1 MIVLT
6 QILLAHLIGDFLLQ
20 SGAAVK
26 QKEEKKWRAPFLYL
40 HVSLHF
46 VLILLITWN
55 PSLWLAALLIA
66 ITHLI
71 IDGLKLQFQ
80 KGGNRML
87 WFFADQALHLIVIL
101 ATWYFLIGED
111 AVFPEIW
118 HNSYWFIITGA
129 VLLTM
134 PAGIVIGVLLSPY
147 ADSTGENAADSLPNA
162 GRYIGI
168 LERLLVFLFI
178 LLGQWAVIGFLLTA
192 KSVFRFGDLTRA
204 RDRKLTEYILIGTL
218 LSFGLAIAI
227 GLGVKF
233 LI

>member
-1 MIVLT
+1 MMVLT

-20 SGAAVK
+20 SGSAVK
-26 QKEEKKWRAPFLYL
+26 QKEAKKWRSPFLYA
-40 HVSLHF
+40 HIALHF
-46 VLILLITWN
+46 ALILLITWN
-55 PSLWLAALLIA
+55 LSLWLAALIIA
-66 ITHLI
+66 VTHLI

-80 KGGNRML
+80 KDGNRMF
-87 WFFADQALHLIVIL
+87 WFFADQVMHLAVIL
-101 ATWYFLIGED
+101 AVWYFFIGHD
-111 AVFPEIW
+111 ASLPEFW
-118 HNSYWFIITGA
+118 NPSYWYIITGA

-147 ADSTGENAADSLPNA
+147 ADSTGEHAADSLPNA

-178 LLGQWAVIGFLLTA
+178 LLGQWAVIGFLLAA

-218 LSFGLAIAI
+218 LSFSMAI
-227 GLGVKF
+227 GVGLSVMF
-233 LI
+233 MI

>member
-1 MIVLT
+1 MIVLI

-20 SGAAVK
+20 SGSAVK

-40 HVSLHF
+40 HVALHF

-55 PSLWLAALLIA
+55 PSLWLAALVIA
-66 ITHLI
+66 ATHLI

-80 KGGNRML
+80 KDGNRML
-87 WFFADQALHLIVIL
+87 WFFADQALHVAVIL
-101 ATWYFLIGED
+101 ATWYFLIGQD
-111 AVFPEIW
+111 TAFPEIW
-118 HNSYWFIITGA
+118 HHSYWYIITGA

-147 ADSTGENAADSLPNA
+147 ADSTGEHAADSLPNA

-178 LLGQWAVIGFLLTA
+178 LLGQWAVIGFLLAA

-218 LSFGLAIAI
+218 LSFGLAIAV